1 MYYQLDEIVTIKD
14 SVGEFT
20 LNEQDKGQSVVS
32 FHATGLMRMGYFA
45 YYPSEAG
52 LGAHQHD
59 LEAAEFK
66 IASENHPAW
75 LHTLSITAAFSE
87 GDGLC
92 RIWAGLHDIDGG
104 LGTGKSEQLIQA
116 HATALSPANV
126 AITLPTPIKID
137 PLDEMYV
144 RGSVLN
150 GAGECRVE
158 AYFGVRVPPAEDD

>member
-1 MYYQLDEIVTIKD
+1 MWKSAKIMLPILAAFLVLGFSTTVKAASLHLGGSFISVNPDCTAD
-14 SVGEFT
+14 SSC
-20 LNEQDKGQSVVS
+20 D
-32 FHATGLMRMGYFA
+32 
-45 YYPSEAG
+45 
-52 LGAHQHD
+52 
-59 LEAAEFK
+59 EFK